1 MPLEPTTTALLRL
14 DGRTRKGLAW
24 VCRWARG
31 RITGLKRRRKR
42 LPAGQS
48 YGQAEAEALR
58 VLLALE
64 ESAKMLL
71 DSAKKNR

>member
-1 MPLEPTTTALLRL
+1 MPPEPTIATLLRL

-48 YGQAEAEALR
+48 CYGQVKAEALR

-64 ESAKMLL
+64 ESAKLL
-71 DSAKKNR
+71 LKPA

>member
-1 MPLEPTTTALLRL
+1 MPPEPTIATLLRI

-42 LPAGQS
+42 LPAGQP
-48 YGQAEAEALR
+48 YGLAEAEALQ

-64 ESAKMLL
+64 ESAKLL
-71 DSAKKNR
+71 LKPA

>member
-1 MPLEPTTTALLRL
+1 MPPEPTTATLLRL
-14 DGRTRKGLAW
+14 DGRTCKGLAW

-42 LPAGQS
+42 LPAGQPYS
-48 YGQAEAEALR
+48 QVEAEALR

-64 ESAKMLL
+64 ESVKMLL
-71 DSAKKNR
+71 DAAKKNG

>member
-1 MPLEPTTTALLRL
+1 MPPEPTIVALLHL
-14 DGRTRKGLAW
+14 DDRTRVGLVW

-42 LPAGQS
+42 LPAGQPYS
-48 YGQAEAEALR
+48 LAEAEALQ

-64 ESAKMLL
+64 ESAKLL
-71 DSAKKNR
+71 LKPA